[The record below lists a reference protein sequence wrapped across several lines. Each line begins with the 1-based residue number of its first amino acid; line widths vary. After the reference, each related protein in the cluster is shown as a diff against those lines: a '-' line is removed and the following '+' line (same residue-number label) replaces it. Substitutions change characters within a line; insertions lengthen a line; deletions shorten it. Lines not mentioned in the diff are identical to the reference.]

1 MNRRERKL
9 HLKAQMYL
17 VALAIFGAV
26 YLFVLEKS
34 GFMLFLLIVA
44 IAIAYFKFKN
54 DLKKTHASNNVVVA
68 AETYRELNEEAQLE
82 VQQRAEVIIR
92 RCGWTSKDIAFEN
105 DTQRF
110 GWYALAMAELG
121 IPPVCM
127 LPSWNFVANPW
138 LAVID
143 GDKQLEVS
151 RTTMDRSK
159 ASGKRL

>member
-1 MNRRERKL
+1 MHRRGHKF

-17 VALAIFGAV
+17 FALAIFWAV
-26 YLFVLEKS
+26 YIFVLEKS
-34 GFMLFLLIVA
+34 GFMLFLLIA
-44 IAIAYFKFKN
+44 ATATAYFKFKK

-68 AETYRELNEEAQLE
+68 AETYRELNEDAQLE

-92 RCGWTSKDIAFEN
+92 RCGWTLKDITFDN

-121 IPPVCM
+121 FPPVCM

-151 RTTMDRSK
+151 RTTMNRSK
-159 ASGKRL
+159 ASGKRI